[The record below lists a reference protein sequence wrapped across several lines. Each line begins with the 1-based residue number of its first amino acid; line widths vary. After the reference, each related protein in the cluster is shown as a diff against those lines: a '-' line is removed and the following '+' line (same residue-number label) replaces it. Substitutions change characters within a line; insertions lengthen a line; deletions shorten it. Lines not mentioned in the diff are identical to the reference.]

1 MSEVIEGRVEH
12 ITFSNE
18 SNGYTVCDVSSGG
31 VLISAVGCMPD
42 LACGEEV
49 RLTGERV
56 MNPSYGEQ
64 FSVELFERL
73 MPKKIGSILM
83 YLSSGAIKGIGEATA
98 KKIVELFGEDTFD
111 VITKEPEKLT
121 KIKGISKD
129 KAMGIHRSF
138 IEKKSVQNTIMFL
151 RGYSMTVE
159 LAMKVHKIL
168 GGDAVNKIQSNPY
181 ILCELVPGVGFDTAD
196 KIAEDMDFSH
206 SDPRRIDSGI
216 KHTLYLVAERM
227 GHTYIPE
234 STLTEYASRILG
246 ADEDEI
252 EKRYRPLLKAGELY
266 AFNSYD
272 EGTCLQL
279 SCYRKAEEFTARKMA
294 SLLRTPEE
302 SELSHLDPIIKKSE
316 EKNNITL
323 SSEQK
328 NAVKTAVFGGITVIT
343 GGPGTGKTT
352 IIRTILDC
360 LNFLDYT
367 FVLAAPTGRAA
378 KRMSDSCK
386 SEAKTIHRLLET
398 EFSGGGALS
407 FSKNADNPI
416 EADYVIIDELSMV
429 DTLLMSSLM
438 SAIAPGTGVIFLGDA
453 DQLPSVGAG
462 TVLKDIIESGA
473 FNTLKLTHIYRQAA
487 QSMIVVNAHKIN
499 NGETPYFNKSDNDF
513 FLVSRPT
520 PTDIADAIVSLA
532 SKRLPQKY
540 GFDPITDI
548 QIISPTKK
556 SLIGTVYLNSR
567 LQAAL
572 NPPSSDKAEQ
582 RFGEVILREGDK
594 VMQTEN
600 DYDLVWIKDGEEGKG
615 VFNGDMGIIT
625 KIDRTHRAV
634 KVLFDDK
641 REALYSTDKLKNL
654 TLSYAVTVHKSQGS
668 EFECVIMPL
677 YKCSPMLMT
686 RNLFYTAVTRAKT
699 LVVLVGLREAAEAM
713 AHNAS
718 ERRRY
723 SGLVDKILALQ
734 E

>member
-18 SNGYTVCDVSSGG
+18 NSGYTVCDVSSGG

-42 LACGEEV
+42 LVCGEQV
-49 RLTGERV
+49 RLTGETV

-64 FSVELFERL
+64 FNVELFERL
-73 MPKKIGSILM
+73 LPKKIGSILM
-83 YLSSGAIKGIGEATA
+83 YLSSGAIKGVGEATA
-98 KKIVELFGEDTFD
+98 KKIVELFGEDSFD

-121 KIKGISKD
+121 RIKGISPE
-129 KAMGIHRSF
+129 KAGEIHRSF

-151 RGYSMTVE
+151 RGYGMSVE
-159 LAMKVHKIL
+159 LAMKVHKTL
-168 GGDAVNKIQSNPY
+168 SGDAVKKIQDNPY
-181 ILCELVPGVGFDTAD
+181 ILSNLVPGIGFDTAD
-196 KIAEDMDFSH
+196 KIAEALDISR
-206 SDPRRIDSGI
+206 SDVRRLESGI
-216 KHTLYLVAERM
+216 KHVLYTVAEKM
-227 GHTYIPE
+227 GHTYLPE
-234 STLTEYASRILG
+234 SKLTEYASSLLG
-246 ADEDEI
+246 ADEDVI
-252 EKRYRPLLKAGELY
+252 EKCFSPLVKSGELY
-266 AFNSYD
+266 AFESYD

-279 SCYRKAEEFTARKMA
+279 ACYNKAEKFIAKKTV
-294 SLLRTPEE
+294 SLLRTPSE
-302 SELSHLDPIIKKSE
+302 SELKYLDPLIQRSE

-360 LNFLDYT
+360 LNTLDYT

-386 SEAKTIHRLLET
+386 TEAKTIHRLLEND
-398 EFSGGGALS
+398 FSGGSLS
-407 FSKNADNPI
+407 FARNADNPI

-429 DTLLMSSLM
+429 DTLLMSCLM
-438 SAIAPGTGVIFLGDA
+438 SAIAPGTGVIFLGDS

-473 FNTLKLTHIYRQAA
+473 YNTLKLTHIYRQAA

-499 NGETPYFNKSDNDF
+499 NGETPYFNKADNDF

-520 PTDIADAIVSLA
+520 APDIAEAICALA
-532 SKRLPQKY
+532 AKRLPLKY
-540 GFDPITDI
+540 GFDPMTDI

-556 SLIGTVYLNSR
+556 SLIGTIYLNSR
-567 LQAAL
+567 LQAQL
-572 NPPSSDKAEQ
+572 NPPSPQKAEQ
-582 RFGEVILREGDK
+582 RFGEVIFREGDK

-600 DYDLVWIKDGEEGKG
+600 DYDLEWKRRGDEGKG
-615 VFNGDMGIIT
+615 VFNGDMGKIT
-625 KIDRTHRAV
+625 QIDRTHRAV

-641 REALYSTDKLKNL
+641 REAVYSTDKLKNL

-713 AHNAS
+713 THNAS

-723 SGLVDKILALQ
+723 SGLIDKILALS